1 MESTITCNQPN
12 QQMANANIPQIFLD
26 TATKD
31 HICLL
36 SDELLSGGSGGTF
49 HSGHNFSSSLP
60 DLSGVTPDTISSDA
74 NRHSSSNHHRHKKE
88 HRNNGGKSGSLLSVY
103 CSPRMSRKRISKEIP
118 KPDGNRPN
126 TNKEPDISWIKSVG
140 YKRNLFFDRSRLESN
155 SSAES
160 SVDSSVRNASH
171 VSTCATSEYTRFTS
185 CDRLSTLTGD
195 EFGLNRLRRISS
207 NPEAKVFNNVDP
219 NSGSGMRDSK
229 SCSDLKDNET
239 LVNHALVDQ
248 KLNQGD
254 GLGLLSPPPLVHSA
268 LLQKF
273 EKARN
278 DEQVV
283 QCIDIVSEHI
293 PREQIKSNRE
303 IRVREWL
310 QDLGNTNEQL

>member
-1 MESTITCNQPN
+1 MESTLTCSQPA
-12 QQMANANIPQIFLD
+12 QQMPNANIPQIYLD

-36 SDELLSGGSGGTF
+36 SDELLSGSGGSY

-60 DLSGVTPDTISSDA
+60 DLSGVAPDTISPEA
-74 NRHSSSNHHRHKKE
+74 NKHSSSSNQRRQRKE
-88 HRNNGGKSGSLLSVY
+88 YRNDGGGGKSGSLLCVY
-103 CSPRMSRKRISKEIP
+103 CSPRMSRKRISKEIA
-118 KPDGNRPN
+118 KADGNQAN
-126 TNKEPDISWIKSVG
+126 TNKEPDILWIKSVG

-160 SVDSSVRNASH
+160 SADSSVRNASH

-207 NPEAKVFNNVDP
+207 NPEAKVFNNVEP
-219 NSGSGMRDSK
+219 GMRDSK
-229 SCSDLKDNET
+229 SCSDLKENGT
-239 LVNHALVDQ
+239 LVNHTLVEQ

-273 EKARN
+273 EKAKD
-278 DEQVV
+278 DEQIV
-283 QCIDIVSEHI
+283 QCIDIVSEHV